1 MKIQPP
7 TDPLNRPQRW
17 SQQYQQLD
25 TINLK
30 SNAELA
36 NTNVKLNAEV
46 GLEHWEDEAMPMEIQ
61 PSKDHISTDC
71 PWWSQQYQGKGYSAE
86 TV

>member
-17 SQQYQQLD
+17 SRHYQQLN
-25 TINLK
+25 TILLR
-30 SNAELA
+30 SNADLA

-46 GLEHWEDEAMPMEIQ
+46 ELEHWEDEAMPMKIQ
-61 PSKDHISTDC
+61 PSTDC
-71 PWWSQQYQGKGYSAE
+71 LSTARADHSNTRGKVTVQGL
-86 TV
+86 